1 MERPAA
7 TAARAGC
14 DTGANHA
21 DGQTHQCRFS
31 LGRLDPARQHHDA
44 GAGYHAG
51 ARAAFGRVDA
61 GGQCAI
67 AFAAAG
73 DSVGAGC
80 GQEAGRGAEIRAYAC
95 AGSACTCCGS
105 AGARGV
111 E

>member
-44 GAGYHAG
+44 GAGYHAS

-80 GQEAGRGAEIRAYAC
+80 GQEAGRAEIRAYAC